1 MNSTA
6 QLLDYRL
13 GDLLILFGVCS
24 AKEVARGLRVSA
36 YTNLPLGKTLVMLD
50 YVPEVLIRGVVEAQS
65 MLRDR
70 LLGLD
75 QAKAAVAIVKRKKW
89 NFSDALIS
97 LGVDASATK
106 GTRLGELL
114 RDAERV
120 DNEQLD
126 LGLTVC
132 DYSGLP
138 LGQVLVLLNKITDD
152 KVRITLSLQR
162 ELRSAHLERK
172 DVIERI
178 KQDKSADATAQGM
191 APLVPSQIK
200 LGELLICAD
209 ILNSQQV
216 DALVIEAREKNKMVG
231 QLLVE
236 GGWIT
241 QDVLTAALRLQSMM
255 WEDKISLSQASTVLG
270 EAHKLAS
277 SPQQL
282 MERQGILSGKG
293 ERNVSFY
300 EFLRITGYLN
310 KEKMKT
316 TLETVM
322 TEPRLLAMIM
332 KHATDSSKAKVREA
346 TKVAVE
352 DTATLRYLINETH
365 PKDQHLVDSAL
376 ILHQL
381 VQEGKLTLCQALV
394 NFTIKSNGIDSGT
407 TTLN

>member
-1 MNSTA
+1 MNSSV

-13 GDLLILFGVCS
+13 GDLLIHFGVCTS
-24 AKEVARGLRVSA
+24 KDVARGLRVSA

-50 YVPEVLIRGVVEAQS
+50 YVPEVLIRSVVEAQS

-70 LLGLD
+70 LLQMD

-89 NFSDALIS
+89 AFSDALIS

-114 RDAERV
+114 RDADRV
-120 DNEQLD
+120 DNDQLD

-152 KVRITLSLQR
+152 KVRITLALQR

-172 DVIERI
+172 EVIERI
-178 KQDKSADATAQGM
+178 KQERNADETAQGLT
-191 APLVPSQIK
+191 PLIPNQIK
-200 LGELLICAD
+200 LGELLICAN
-209 ILNSQQV
+209 ILSSQQV

-241 QDVLTAALRLQSMM
+241 QDVLTAALSLQSMM
-255 WEDKISLSQASTVLG
+255 WADNISLSQASTVLA

-282 MERQGILSGKG
+282 MERQGITPGKG

-310 KEKMKT
+310 KEKMKA
-316 TLETVM
+316 TLENVM
-322 TEPRLLAMIM
+322 TEPRLLAMVM
-332 KHATDSSKAKVREA
+332 KHAKDSSKAKIREA

-352 DTATLRYLINETH
+352 DTATLRYLISETH
-365 PKDQHLVDSAL
+365 PKDRHLVDSAL

-394 NFTIKSNGIDSGT
+394 NFTVKSYGIDSGT
-407 TTLN
+407 TLN

>member
-1 MNSTA
+1 MNSSVP
-6 QLLDYRL
+6 LLDYRL
-13 GDLLILFGVCS
+13 GDLLVLFGVCTT
-24 AKEVARGLRVSA
+24 KEVARGLRVSA

-50 YVPEVLIRGVVEAQS
+50 YVPEYLIRSVVEAQS

-70 LLGLD
+70 LLQLD
-75 QAKAAVAIVKRKKW
+75 QAKAAVSIVKRKQW
-89 NFSDALIS
+89 AFSDALIS

-106 GTRLGELL
+106 GSRLGELL
-114 RDAERV
+114 RDADRV
-120 DNEQLD
+120 DNQQLD

-152 KVRITLSLQR
+152 KVRITLALQR

-178 KQDKSADATAQGM
+178 KQEKSADTTAQGIT
-191 APLVPSQIK
+191 PLVPQQIK
-200 LGELLICAD
+200 LGELLICAE

-216 DALVIEAREKNKMVG
+216 DALVLEARDKNKMVG
-231 QLLVE
+231 QVLVE

-241 QDVLTAALRLQSMM
+241 QDVLTAALRLQAMM

-270 EAHKLAS
+270 EANKLAS

-282 MERQGILSGKG
+282 MERQGIESGKG

-316 TLETVM
+316 TLENVM
-322 TEPRLLAMIM
+322 TDPRLLAMVM
-332 KHATDSSKAKVREA
+332 KYAKDSSKSKVREA

-394 NFTIKSNGIDSGT
+394 NFAIKSNGIDSGT
-407 TTLN
+407 TLN

>member
-6 QLLDYRL
+6 PLLDYRL
-13 GDLLILFGVCS
+13 GDLLILFGVCT

-50 YVPEVLIRGVVEAQS
+50 YVSEVLIRAVVEAQS

-114 RDAERV
+114 RDADRV
-120 DNEQLD
+120 DDEQLD

-152 KVRITLSLQR
+152 KVRITLALQR

-191 APLVPSQIK
+191 TPLIPNQIK

-209 ILNSQQV
+209 ILSSQQV
-216 DALVIEAREKNKMVG
+216 DALVIESREKNKMVG
-231 QLLVE
+231 QLLVD

-241 QDVLTAALRLQSMM
+241 QDVLTAALRLQSML
-255 WEDKISLSQASTVLG
+255 WEDKISLTQASTVLG

-282 MERQGILSGKG
+282 MERQGIHPSKG

-316 TLETVM
+316 TLENVM

-332 KHATDSSKAKVREA
+332 KYATDSSKAKIREA

-376 ILHQL
+376 IMHQL